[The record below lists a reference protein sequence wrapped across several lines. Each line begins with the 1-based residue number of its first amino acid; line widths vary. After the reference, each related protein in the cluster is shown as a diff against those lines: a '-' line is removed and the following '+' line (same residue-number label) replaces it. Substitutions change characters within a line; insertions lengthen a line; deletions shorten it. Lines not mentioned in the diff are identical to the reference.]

1 MTSNSTAPQSFLLDL
16 HVQFILGLDKKQ
28 DEFEYWASEQLRL
41 NGVYWALTS
50 LDLMNRK
57 TELRRNDMIEFVLS
71 CQNPDGGF
79 GGSVDHDSHIAY
91 TLSAVQIMMTLDA
104 IDRIDVSRIVSYI
117 QSRALPDG
125 SFSGDEWGE
134 VDTRFCYIAINCLS
148 LLGQL
153 DAIDVPKTVQYIEA
167 CRNFDGGFGAQPGA
181 ESHAGQIFC
190 CVAAL
195 SIVGAIELVEADKLG
210 WWLAERQLKNGG
222 LNGRPEKLEDVCYSW
237 WVMSALSILDRVH
250 WINKD
255 KLINFILESQDS
267 ETGGIAD
274 RPGDYPDVFHLV
286 FGVAGLSLLGYPG
299 LQPVDPRYC
308 MAKSITDQIPRYNVS
323 VKGVKSD

>member
-1 MTSNSTAPQSFLLDL
+1 MSSTSATSPQPFLLDL

-41 NGVYWALTS
+41 NGVLWALTS

-57 TELRRNDMIEFVLS
+57 AELKRQDVIEFVLS
-71 CQNPDGGF
+71 CQNEDGGF
-79 GGSVDHDSHIAY
+79 GGSVEHDSHIAY

-104 IDRIDVSRIVSYI
+104 MDRLDASRVITYI
-117 QSRALPDG
+117 QSRALADG

-134 VDTRFCYIAINCLS
+134 VDTRFCYITINCLS
-148 LLGQL
+148 LLGRL
-153 DAIDVPKTVQYIEA
+153 DAIDVPKTVQYIDA
-167 CRNFDGGFGAQPGA
+167 CRNFDGGFGCRPGA
-181 ESHAGQIFC
+181 ESHAGQT
-190 CVAAL
+190 AL
-195 SIVGAIELVEADKLG
+195 AIVGALELVEADKLG

-255 KLINFILESQDS
+255 SLIKFILESQDP

-308 MAKSITDQIPRYNVS
+308 MSRYITDKLPKFNVDW
-323 VKGVKSD
+323 KGVNKE